1 LQCRKWIASIYVN
14 GLTPVPASSGQN
26 GGAETIHIRK
36 MERAMVLS
44 PNQKAERRVFPAVTA
59 ILAGIAALNI
69 ASAVLALLAA

>member
-1 LQCRKWIASIYVN
+1 
-14 GLTPVPASSGQN
+14 
-26 GGAETIHIRK
+26 
-36 MERAMVLS
+36 MVLS